1 MSKGGNGGDKDTRF
15 PVHPFTHSPIYLFTR
30 SPVHL
35 FTHSPIHP
43 FTHLPVPPFTMKK
56 PLALL
61 LSAFLFL
68 LFISSAWAHASL
80 IKADPPPNAILSA
93 APNVVSLWF
102 DEELDTQFSSVTV
115 LDKNQTRVD
124 LQNLQFSPD
133 RKQMTIGVRRDLPLG
148 AYTVSWRV
156 LSAVD
161 GHITKGVYAIFLGKD
176 AVSQAVVVAE
186 AQEASVLPLPFEVA
200 IRWVNLL
207 AAIALC
213 GAFTLAILMSGDRSE
228 PLRQRMARRYNT
240 YVISALVVLFVG
252 IIVVQVLQAAA
263 AAKTDVLS
271 VLQQSIWLQ
280 TLTTTRFGQA
290 GLARILLVDSLLVL
304 FAVSS
309 NLVNRWRIKRLKNMR
324 AFDLLYWTLSV
335 LVLLTFSLASHGAN
349 DPTKIALVM
358 DWGHLLAIGLWT
370 GGVFALTV
378 IVRPIAHMA
387 MDGEALLNILRRF
400 SQIAIISVGLFAL
413 TGLYSM
419 WRQVGYAHALVGTQ
433 YGVTLIVKHIFI
445 MPLLLLGLVN
455 TLLLHPDWQK
465 FVSQWAWLRAP
476 LGWVEE
482 LAARIVQAATRKPPS
497 AVFQYVR
504 LEAVLGALAVCA
516 AAAMT
521 AIPPAR
527 TSAPPPL
534 PPPFEAQRLS
544 SGLNVT
550 LKIEPYIV
558 GNQTFSVKVAD
569 AQGQPVSNVTRVT
582 LRFTFLGADL
592 GTTSVEAPLASD
604 GAYKIEGGYLSVVGA
619 WKAETIIRRKDIA
632 DDVRLAYR
640 LNVIDPATQRSE
652 IPDISSGLLFAIV
665 DLLGGIALL
674 VYARQKQLPEGQW
687 IGGGAIALGIALFI
701 MTTFFSTPASASI
714 LVNPI
719 APDEASL
726 MQGKVVYEQNCLAC
740 HGVQG
745 RGNGP
750 LGLTLN
756 PRPTDFA
763 IHVNQHSDEALFNWI
778 SQGVPGTA
786 MQGFADKLTETQRW
800 HVLNYIQALVEKRQ

>member
-1 MSKGGNGGDKDTRF
+1 
-15 PVHPFTHSPIYLFTR
+15 
-30 SPVHL
+30 
-35 FTHSPIHP
+35 
-43 FTHLPVPPFTMKK
+43 MKK
-56 PLALL
+56 LSALILSSFFFL
-61 LSAFLFL
+61 LS
-68 LFISSAWAHASL
+68 ISIVWAHASL

-93 APNVVSLWF
+93 APNVISLWF
-102 DEELDTQFSSVTV
+102 DEELDTNFSSVTL

-124 LQNLQFSPD
+124 LQNLQFSTD
-133 RKQMTIGVRRDLPLG
+133 RKQLTIGVRRDLPLG

-161 GHITKGVYAIFLGKD
+161 GHITQGIYAIFLGKD
-176 AVSQAVVVAE
+176 AVSQVVIVAE
-186 AQEASVLPLPFEVA
+186 PQEASVLPLPFEVA

-228 PLRQRMARRYNT
+228 SLRQRALRRYNT
-240 YVISALVVLFVG
+240 YVISALVVLFIG
-252 IIVVQVLQAAA
+252 IIVAQVLQAAA
-263 AAKTDVLS
+263 AASTDVLS

-378 IVRPIAHMA
+378 IVRPVANMA
-387 MDGEALLNILRRF
+387 ADGEALLNILRRF

-476 LGWVEE
+476 IGWVEE
-482 LAARIVQAATRKPPS
+482 LAARISQVASRKAPS
-497 AVFQYVR
+497 AVFQYAR
-504 LEAVLGALAVCA
+504 LEAVLGALTVCA

-521 AIPPAR
+521 ALPPAR
-527 TSAPPPL
+527 TAVPPPL
-534 PPPFEAQRLS
+534 PPPFEAQRAS
-544 SGLNVT
+544 PKGDMNSGLNVT
-550 LKIEPYIV
+550 LKIDPYVV
-558 GNQTFSVKVAD
+558 GNQTFNVRITD

-604 GAYKIEGGYLSVVGA
+604 GTYRIEGGYLSVVGA

-652 IPDISSGLLFAIV
+652 LPDISSGLLFAIV

-687 IGGGAIALGIALFI
+687 IGGGAIALGIVLFI
-701 MTTFFSTPASASI
+701 MTTFFSTPASANI
-714 LVNPI
+714 LVNPL

-726 MQGKVVYEQNCLAC
+726 AQGKIVYEQNCLAC

-750 LGLTLN
+750 LGLALN
-756 PRPTDFA
+756 PRPSDFA

-800 HVLNYIQALVEKRQ
+800 HVLNYIQALVEKGQ